1 VTTIT
6 IWSISSSRDGSG
18 EIRAALFPRP
28 SLFSA
33 LLGDAQFRRGRGCW
47 EDVKKLLF
55 VYVPQRAPA
64 IALSPRADCGLAFS
78 QRSGR
83 RNHRLRSKFLPQD
96 IRRSFA
102 IPWLPRTAVANFFR
116 LTGNRVLK
124 AAFVLRDGL
133 SPPKP
138 LTSLSPSLRALVLTT
153 PGLAALCAA
162 SASPS
167 PVDSSQSPPIST
179 RKG

>member
-18 EIRAALFPRP
+18 EIRAAVFPRP

-64 IALSPRADCGLAFS
+64 IALSRRADCGLAFS
-78 QRSGR
+78 QSSGR
-83 RNHRLRSKFLPQD
+83 RNHPVEVLTSRHKKELRNTL
-96 IRRSFA
+96 A
-102 IPWLPRTAVANFFR
+102 TAAANFFR

-124 AAFVLRDGL
+124 TAFVLRDGPL
-133 SPPKP
+133 APKP
-138 LTSLSPSLRALVLTT
+138 LTPLGPSREPCANATGARCT
-153 PGLAALCAA
+153 WAATCACDCAA
-162 SASPS
+162 SASPIPS
-167 PVDSSQSPPIST
+167 
-179 RKG
+179 G